1 MVGAKALAHDIAI
14 KNADG
19 VTIYYRYNSDKTSV
33 YVSYRGNTLYSY
45 SDAYK
50 GVVNIPSSIT
60 YNGEE
65 YSVTRIGDYA
75 FEGCSGLTSVTIGN
89 GVTSI
94 GAYAFRNCTGL
105 TSITIPNSVT
115 SIGEYAFDGCSG
127 LTSVT
132 IPNSVTS
139 IGGYAFS
146 GCTGLTSVTIPNSV
160 KSIGDSFYNTK
171 LKSVTIGSGVL
182 SIGTYAFR
190 YDSSSGAKPVKV
202 IWLTN
207 TPPTNYSDAAG
218 TVNYVANNQYT
229 KLSNKTVYPFLSSMF
244 EVDGVKYVPVSPSER
259 TCDAI
264 DCTYNSSAENIH
276 IGNTVSNK
284 GISLTVKEVKPY
296 SFYENIFIKD
306 VNLSFGGNIGSYAF
320 YGCTGINT
328 ATVSNQGNIGNYA
341 FQGCT
346 GINTA
351 TVSNQGNIGSYAF
364 QGCTGINTATVSN
377 QGNIGDY
384 AFQDCTGINTATIS
398 NQGNIGDYAF
408 QGCTGI
414 NTATISNQGNIGD
427 YAFQNNTGM
436 TTATLGESITSIGN
450 YTFDGCSMLQSI
462 DIPNSVQSMGDNAF
476 SGCSAMQSV
485 KIGTGLKAINT
496 YTFSKCSSLTD
507 MQIGSNVKTIG
518 TYAFNNCSSLA
529 NITIPK
535 AVTSIGNYTFYGCK
549 ALKNVVMEDREEDS
563 NKERF
568 TQFADWTSTNK
579 NHSSSTS
586 SNTYTFNV
594 IAGDVLNFNYTVSS
608 ESGYDYLT
616 ITLNGT
622 QIVKVSGE
630 KSGSYTKTFTEDGS
644 VTLKVSYTKDSSSS
658 SGSDQARV
666 FNIALNGVISTDL
679 VLGSNGSSPLF
690 SSCPLDYVY
699 IGRNISYS
707 KSSSYGYSPFY
718 RNTSLRSVEITDRET
733 EISENEF
740 YGCTNLKEVKIGEG
754 VTTIGDWAFSGCS
767 SLDYFAFGSAV
778 KDIGKE
784 AFSDCTAMTRLISRA
799 TTPPTC
805 GTQALDDINKWNCKL
820 YIPIGAASAYQNA
833 DQWKDFF
840 FVEEGDPTPVE
851 RIEAD
856 TEKEAEIIGIYDL
869 NGTKKQSMQRGLN
882 IVKMSNGTTR
892 KIAIK

>member
-1 MVGAKALAHDIAI
+1 MKHFNLTFLLTVLMTMVGAKALAYDAMV
-14 KNADG
+14 G
-19 VTIYYRYNSDKTSV
+19 GIYYNFSGTNATVTYYEYYTYGTSNKTA
-33 YVSYRGNTLYSY
+33 YSG
-45 SDAYK
+45 A
-50 GVVNIPSSIT
+50 VIIPSSVT
-60 YNGEE
+60 YNGKE
-65 YSVTRIGDYA
+65 YSVTSIGYA
-75 FEGCSGLTSVTIGN
+75 AFYNCSGLTSVTI
-89 GVTSI
+89 
-94 GAYAFRNCTGL
+94 
-105 TSITIPNSVT
+105 PNSVT
-115 SIGEYAFDGCSG
+115 KIVNAAFQNCSG

-139 IGGYAFS
+139 IGSDAF
-146 GCTGLTSVTIPNSV
+146 
-160 KSIGDSFYNTK
+160 FNTR
-171 LKSVTIGSGVL
+171 LKSVTIGTGVL
-182 SIGTYAFR
+182 SIGTNAFN
-190 YDSSSGAKPVKV
+190 SSSGAKPVKV

-207 TPPTNYSDAAG
+207 TPPTNYSYAAG
-218 TVNYVANNQYT
+218 TVNYVANNQYG
-229 KLSNKTVYPFLSSMF
+229 LSNMTVYPFLSSMF

-264 DCTYNSSAENIH
+264 DCAYDASAENIH

-320 YGCTGINT
+320 
-328 ATVSNQGNIGNYA
+328 
-341 FQGCT
+341 QGCT

-351 TVSNQGNIGSYAF
+351 TV
-364 QGCTGINTATVSN
+364 
-377 QGNIGDY
+377 
-384 AFQDCTGINTATIS
+384 S

-414 NTATISNQGNIGD
+414 NTATISNQGNIGSYAFQGCTSINTVTVSNQGAIGD
-427 YAFQNNTGM
+427 YAFRDNTGM
-436 TTATLGESITSIGN
+436 TTATLGESITSLGK
-450 YTFDGCSMLQSI
+450 YTFNDCSKLQSI
-462 DIPNSVQSMGDNAF
+462 DIPNSVQSIGSYAF
-476 SGCSAMQSV
+476 SYCSAMQSV
-485 KIGTGLKAINT
+485 KIGTGLKAINN
-496 YTFSKCSSLTD
+496 YTFWRCSSLVD
-507 MQIGSNVKTIG
+507 MQIGSNVKSIG
-518 TYAFNNCSSLA
+518 QAAFNNCSSLA

-535 AVTSIGNYTFYGCK
+535 AVTSIGESAFYGCT
-549 ALKNVVMEDREEDS
+549 ALKNVIMEDS
-563 NKERF
+563 
-568 TQFADWTSTNK
+568 
-579 NHSSSTS
+579 
-586 SNTYTFNV
+586 
-594 IAGDVLNFNYTVSS
+594 GDDT
-608 ESGYDYLT
+608 
-616 ITLNGT
+616 
-622 QIVKVSGE
+622 
-630 KSGSYTKTFTEDGS
+630 
-644 VTLKVSYTKDSSSS
+644 
-658 SGSDQARV
+658 
-666 FNIALNGVISTDL
+666 ALS
-679 VLGSNGSSPLF
+679 LGSNDSKPLF

-754 VTTIGDWAFSGCS
+754 VTTIGNWAFSGCS

-833 DQWKDFF
+833 DQWKEFF

-892 KIAIK
+892 IIAIK